1 MSPTRRSGLGK
12 GLSSLIPADVKS
24 DGSTFR
30 EIDVDTVVPNRYQ
43 PRDHFDEETLSSL
56 AASIAEVGVIQ
67 PIVVRATDEGYEL
80 IAGERRWRAARRA
93 NLPSIPAIVR
103 DSDDLGSLETAVV
116 ENLHRQDLNALEE
129 AAAYQQLIEDFSF
142 TQEQVAT
149 RVGRSRSAV
158 ANTIRLLQLPGSV
171 QRLVIEGQLS
181 AGHARALLATADQA
195 EQERVAQLIVRERL
209 TVRETEELL
218 RGGDADEV
226 DDDNVG
232 NDTGAGKTKPSSK
245 TAGETKDAGVLELE
259 ELLASRLE
267 TRVKVQLGKGPGR
280 LVIDFADLTDL
291 ERIYRV
297 ITPPGTTVCAKCVTF
312 VTQTCLWKNLGV
324 NGGHPLEDPGDTS
337 GQWLVGSKDRPI
349 APAGECVAER
359 QRQCRHSLDHA
370 RGFANATPHGRH
382 ACLA

>member
-12 GLSSLIPADVKS
+12 GLSSLIPADVET

-30 EIDVDTVVPNRYQ
+30 EIDIDAVVPNRYQ

-67 PIVVRATDEGYEL
+67 PIVVRSTDEGYEL

-93 NLPSIPAIVR
+93 NLPSIPALIR

-129 AAAYQQLIEDFSF
+129 AAAYQQLIEDFDL
-142 TQEQVAT
+142 TQEEVAT
-149 RVGRSRSAV
+149 RVGRSRSSV
-158 ANTIRLLQLPGSV
+158 ANTIRLLQLSGSV

-181 AGHARALLATADQA
+181 AGHARALLAAPDHA
-195 EQERVAQLIVRERL
+195 EQERLAQQIVSERL
-209 TVRETEELL
+209 TVREIENLL
-218 RGGDADEV
+218 RDGELTDDAD
-226 DDDNVG
+226 DDEESSDG
-232 NDTGAGKTKPSSK
+232 KRAGKRKPSSK
-245 TAGETKDAGVLELE
+245 TAGGTKDAGVLELE

-280 LVIDFADLTDL
+280 LVIDFADLNDL

-297 ITPPGTTVCAKCVTF
+297 ITPPGTTT
-312 VTQTCLWKNLGV
+312 
-324 NGGHPLEDPGDTS
+324 
-337 GQWLVGSKDRPI
+337 
-349 APAGECVAER
+349 
-359 QRQCRHSLDHA
+359 
-370 RGFANATPHGRH
+370 
-382 ACLA
+382 